1 MHFFIN
7 PHDSGHF
14 HRVFMIP
21 HLVLFM
27 KVNYKNLCDP
37 RSYCGKK
44 ETPMDIV
51 KIPRMEKQ
59 DYDHLIEEG
68 YVCRI
73 AFQGEK
79 YPYIA
84 PFLYVFDGK
93 FLYFLSTKYGK
104 KIEYFRKSPYVA
116 VEIEKYTRDLSCYT
130 FITLQGYLEE
140 VSDSIDK
147 KLVRQEFVNLIKG
160 RKLSNNIL
168 AALGHSPQ
176 DPPEAIALEER
187 SLVWRLTGVKD
198 MVALRNV

>member
-1 MHFFIN
+1 
-7 PHDSGHF
+7 
-14 HRVFMIP
+14 
-21 HLVLFM
+21 
-27 KVNYKNLCDP
+27 
-37 RSYCGKK
+37 
-44 ETPMDIV
+44 MDIV
-51 KIPRMEKQ
+51 KIPRMDKK
-59 DYDHLIEEG
+59 DYDRLIDEG

-116 VEIEKYTRDLSCYT
+116 VEIDKYTRDLSCFT
-130 FITLQGYLEE
+130 FITLQGYLDE
-140 VSDSIDK
+140 VSDSIDR
-147 KLVRQEFVNLIKG
+147 KLIRQEFVNLIKE

-198 MVALRNV
+198 MVALKNL